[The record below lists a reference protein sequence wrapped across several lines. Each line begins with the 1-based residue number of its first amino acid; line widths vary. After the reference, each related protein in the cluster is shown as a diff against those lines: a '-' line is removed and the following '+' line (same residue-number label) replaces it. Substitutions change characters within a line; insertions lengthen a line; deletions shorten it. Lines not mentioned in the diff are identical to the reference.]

1 VCLYRSL
8 TLTLIYYNAV
18 SSSVGG
24 AERDTI
30 EAYIYTAVVAIIAIF
45 RGGDAS
51 IKATF
56 RSSLRIIL

>member
-1 VCLYRSL
+1 VRSRGSS

-24 AERDTI
+24 AERVII
-30 EAYIYTAVVAIIAIF
+30 EAYVRTAVVAIIAVL
-45 RGGDAS
+45 RGGDAD
-51 IKATF
+51 IEATF

>member
-1 VCLYRSL
+1 VRSCGSS

-24 AERDTI
+24 AERAII
-30 EAYIYTAVVAIIAIF
+30 ETHIYTAVVAIIAVL
-45 RGGDAS
+45 RGDDAS

-56 RSSLRIIL
+56 HLSLRIIL